1 MHWQVKSYA
10 RHTASDELLKGLGV
24 LVDMYVEAYMGRHGA
39 VTVDGPLEMCD
50 KADPV
55 KYVKSVREK
64 LMSFKITESDLTS
77 VRDDMV
83 LVLNRTLFLFTLK

>member
-10 RHTASDELLKGLGV
+10 KHTAADKVLKDLGV
-24 LVDMYVEAYMGRHGA
+24 LVDVYVEAYMGRHGA
-39 VTVDGPLEMCD
+39 VSVDGPLDMYD

-64 LMSFKITESDLTS
+64 LMSFKITESDLAS

-83 LVLNRTLFLFTLK
+83 LVLNRTLYLFTLK